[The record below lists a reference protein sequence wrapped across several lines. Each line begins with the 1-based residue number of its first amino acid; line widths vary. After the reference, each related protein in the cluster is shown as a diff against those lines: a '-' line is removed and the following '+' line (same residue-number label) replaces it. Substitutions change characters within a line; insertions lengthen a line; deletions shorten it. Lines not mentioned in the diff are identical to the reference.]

1 MLLQTGA
8 AFLLQIGASVITNW
22 GSLII
27 TNQGKFYYKSGQLL
41 QIRATVITNWDKL
54 YHKLGQLIQIGAIIT
69 NWGITTVSSSGD
81 KIFKP
86 SRRNDFVGKHLIN
99 IATINSW
106 NKIQHHFSNLSLKTF
121 SPTKIKSLFFKN
133 CR

>member
-1 MLLQTGA
+1 M
-8 AFLLQIGASVITNW
+8 LLQIGAAFFYYK
-22 GSLII
+22 L
-27 TNQGKFYYKSGQLL
+27 GKCYYKSGQLNYYKSGQLL
-41 QIRATVITNWDKL
+41 QIRATVIKNWDKL
-54 YHKLGQLIQIGAIIT
+54 YHKLGQLIQIGVIIT
-69 NWGITTVSSSGD
+69 NWGITTVSSTGD

-86 SRRNDFVGKHLIN
+86 SRRNDLIN